1 MNRQLFLA
9 ELNQYLAFLSQR
21 EREYIITGLA
31 AKFDEAGPQ
40 AEPELLME
48 LGTPMSIAIALKR
61 RKEAGE
67 SLCPEG
73 FIATGRVVD
82 PEEIKQKAEQLTKHP
97 GIKGMPSEE
106 EPKKPKEPTAQET
119 LVKKL
124 LDEERAASGAD
135 EVENRADAIIEDDQE
150 AGFAQAGAGTAE
162 PEVYTEDYVEA
173 PEGEYYEEDVV
184 EEEYVEETE
193 TLDYED
199 GYLETEEEY
208 IAGINSDGAAR
219 MIDPPTVVKKKL
231 TPGKIVVGSLVSVV
245 VTAVFAVFALL
256 GLMVFYCGLRFAYA
270 GLGTLATL
278 NDALWL
284 FAVGFGLLAVGL
296 LLLWLGIWVPV
307 VIIHRLFVGKAVDG
321 SKFKVGMGQFTR
333 TVMILIVVFLIL
345 AVGCGAGSY
354 FNGGYIDIAFK
365 HPAGQYAIER
375 IMNWPVG
382 MLLKLFGISVPLG

>member
-9 ELNQYLAFLSQR
+9 ELNQYLAFLPQR

-82 PEEIKQKAEQLTKHP
+82 PEEIKQKAEELSKHP
-97 GIKGMPSEE
+97 GIKGMPSEDDGA
-106 EPKKPKEPTAQET
+106 KKPKAPTAQET

-124 LDEERAASGAD
+124 LDEERNASEAN
-135 EVENRADAIIEDDQE
+135 EVENRADAIIEDDKD
-150 AGFAQAGAGTAE
+150 AGFAQTVEAE
-162 PEVYTEDYVEA
+162 PKPEGNEEP
-173 PEGEYYEEDVV
+173 PEGEYYEENIVG
-184 EEEYVEETE
+184 EEYVDETWAP
-193 TLDYED
+193 DYED

-208 IAGINSDGAAR
+208 IAGISSDGAAR

-231 TPGKIVVGSLVSVV
+231 TPGKIVLGSLVSVV
-245 VTAVFAVFALL
+245 VTAVFAVLALL
-256 GLMVFYCGLRFAYA
+256 GLMVFYCGLRFTYA

-284 FAVGFGLLAVGL
+284 FASGFALLAAGL
-296 LLLWLGIWVPV
+296 LLVWLGVWVPV
-307 VIIHRLFVGKAVDG
+307 VVIHRLFIGKAEG
-321 SKFKVGMGQFTR
+321 KFKAGLGQFTR

-354 FNGGYIDIAFK
+354 FNDGYIDIAFK
-365 HPAGQYAIER
+365 HPAGQYALER
-375 IMNWPVG
+375 ILNWPVG
-382 MLLKLFGISVPLG
+382 MLLKLFGISVPVG

>member
-97 GIKGMPSEE
+97 GIKGMPPEDNGQ
-106 EPKKPKEPTAQET
+106 KKPKEPTAQET
-119 LVKKL
+119 LVQKL
-124 LDEERAASGAD
+124 LDEERAASAAG
-135 EVENRADAIIEDDQE
+135 EVESRADAIIEDNQE
-150 AGFAQAGAGTAE
+150 AGFAQAGKTE
-162 PEVYTEDYVEA
+162 PEVYAEDYVEVS
-173 PEGEYYEEDVV
+173 EGEAYEDDVV
-184 EEEYVEETE
+184 EEEYVEEAE
-193 TLDYED
+193 PQEYEEE
-199 GYLETEEEY
+199 YLETEEEY

-219 MIDPPTVVKKKL
+219 MIDPPTAVKKKL

-256 GLMVFYCGLRFAYA
+256 GLMVCYCGLRFAYA

-284 FAVGFGLLAVGL
+284 FAAGFGLLAVGM

-307 VIIHRLFVGKAVDG
+307 VVIHRLFVGKAAG
-321 SKFKVGMGQFTR
+321 NFKAGLGKFTR
-333 TVMILIVVFLIL
+333 TVMILAAVFLVL

-382 MLLKLFGISVPLG
+382 MLLKLLGI